1 MSINTVNSSAAS
13 LTRACSEALIQ
24 AVKSWIPENMSPS
37 SYRTFSP
44 SEVWQQRIEKIIA
57 EASYLGFTRLLRL
70 SRAIQS
76 SLHRTQAN
84 SGALESIVTPLATES
99 LANAWHAIRI
109 LVTQYEDSRHVDV
122 ASEVAGLKEV
132 FGFTEEDLQNM
143 VSVTAV
149 EDLDVWKKQYLHSPQ
164 ESDHVD
170 TSVYRSAEIDTL
182 DKCLEEETWI
192 VSQLVALAEDLAAGT
207 YSDRPA
213 HKLMSILRRHR
224 FFNRIDRVCLAGRV
238 HDTNQLVVVDS
249 SNSVRAGENTLKR
262 GYSCFV
268 NPEGSL
274 FKMKPSTI
282 RIFAEC
288 NRVLATFAE
297 QRKPAQR
304 SIALIADLGLRSGL
318 CMSIGRGESVQGFL
332 FLNSQEPALF
342 DEITTRYAP
351 LLSLVSIVATLAMDA
366 NGFHLDT
373 FRRNSRFETVLPK
386 KAILFDLDSFAKL
399 FGDTMMTLTNKTYSV
414 SVHSNVQGNNF
425 LYSPSTVIGSIVD
438 FVHRSGFEST
448 NPVQILVLRKGNQIT
463 LKVRLDEDMKAEGN
477 FIFLQRTVAKQI
489 ADLEHLPIHLE
500 LSASSLQ
507 VRFPYE
513 PVLEG
518 SAGQNYSIAY

>member
-1 MSINTVNSSAAS
+1 
-13 LTRACSEALIQ
+13 
-24 AVKSWIPENMSPS
+24 
-37 SYRTFSP
+37 
-44 SEVWQQRIEKIIA
+44 
-57 EASYLGFTRLLRL
+57 
-70 SRAIQS
+70 
-76 SLHRTQAN
+76 
-84 SGALESIVTPLATES
+84 
-99 LANAWHAIRI
+99 
-109 LVTQYEDSRHVDV
+109 
-122 ASEVAGLKEV
+122 
-132 FGFTEEDLQNM
+132 
-143 VSVTAV
+143 
-149 EDLDVWKKQYLHSPQ
+149 
-164 ESDHVD
+164 
-170 TSVYRSAEIDTL
+170 
-182 DKCLEEETWI
+182 
-192 VSQLVALAEDLAAGT
+192 
-207 YSDRPA
+207 
-213 HKLMSILRRHR
+213 
-224 FFNRIDRVCLAGRV
+224 
-238 HDTNQLVVVDS
+238 
-249 SNSVRAGENTLKR
+249 
-262 GYSCFV
+262 
-268 NPEGSL
+268 
-274 FKMKPSTI
+274 MKPSTI

-318 CMSIGRGESVQGFL
+318 CMSIGRGESVQGYL

-386 KAILFDLDSFAKL
+386 KAILFDSDSFAKL
-399 FGDTMMTLTNKTYSV
+399 FADTMMTLTNKTYSV
-414 SVHSNVQGNNF
+414 SVNSNVQGNNF

-448 NPVQILVLRKGNQIT
+448 DPVQISVLRKGNQIT
-463 LKVRLDEDMKAEGN
+463 VEVQLDEDMKAEGN